1 MKLEIQL
8 FGGRGASS
16 SNTKGETY
24 EQYVKRTL
32 SNVDYLR
39 ENRPNE
45 YMRNIVNE
53 GKVDGKDVVTS
64 ANGYKYWNI
73 GKNAPDGY
81 IGLIKGTGS
90 NAKTVYMKT
99 QYANEIANFKSAG
112 SNAMNYD
119 SIKTLDRTITTREK
133 TIERYKNSNR
143 NTTKLEAELKEMKRA
158 REIRRRLGL

>member
-1 MKLEIQL
+1 MKLDIQL

-16 SNTKGETY
+16 SKGETY
-24 EQYVKRTL
+24 REYVQRTL
-32 SNVDYLR
+32 NNIDYLR

-45 YMRNIVNE
+45 YMRNITNE

-64 ANGYKYWNI
+64 AEGYKYWNI

-81 IGLIKGTGS
+81 IGLIRGTGS
-90 NAKTVYMKT
+90 SAKTVYMKT

-112 SNAMNYD
+112 SSAMNYD
-119 SIKTLDRTITTREK
+119 NTRTLDRVITTREK

-143 NTTKLEAELKEMKRA
+143 STARLEAELKEMKRA
-158 REIRRRLGL
+158 REIRKKLGL